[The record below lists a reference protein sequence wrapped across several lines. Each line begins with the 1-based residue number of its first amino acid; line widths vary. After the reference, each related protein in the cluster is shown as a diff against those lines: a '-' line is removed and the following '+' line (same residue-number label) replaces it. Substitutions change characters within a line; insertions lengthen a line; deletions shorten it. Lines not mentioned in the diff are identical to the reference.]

1 MSRLS
6 RRHFFG
12 SVAAAPAVAS
22 WPATLIKSAAA
33 APELKPRKLP
43 FPPNDNFG
51 AYEPALSADGTTIW
65 FARFGN
71 NGDKRVKGPTDIFV
85 TTASNRTARGRDRPE
100 TGRRP
105 SAARELVLAR
115 RARRPPEGRTLRP
128 RVDGRL
134 RGPLALPEF
143 CELTL

>member
-1 MSRLS
+1 
-6 RRHFFG
+6 
-12 SVAAAPAVAS
+12 
-22 WPATLIKSAAA
+22 
-33 APELKPRKLP
+33 LP

-105 SAARELVLAR
+105 SAC
-115 RARRPPEGRTLRP
+115 P
-128 RVDGRL
+128 RVSIGTAR
-134 RGPLALPEF
+134 PSPS
-143 CELTL
+143 